1 MRRLFALAPAAAGWL
16 LACGLH
22 YPEVQDDRLVVVAL
36 LDPDSAVHMVWARPI
51 ATAAARPSVTAR
63 LYRGARQAG
72 EFSWTLVATAEGS
85 ERPQCGGQWAGSN
98 IGARSTSLCVDPGAP
113 LDPGAAYMV
122 EVSAGGYRTARGHTL
137 VVGDFEVQEAVL
149 TTAGASATLD
159 ASWTRSIGAHR
170 YFVALR
176 RLHPP
181 YVANP
186 KGWYADVDGTS
197 IATVVPDSAIDDAV
211 PPITLDVAAASRELH
226 AYMTS
231 GMGGGSLS
239 VPPLQNVENGFGVVG
254 SIRFRSLPVES
265 R

>member
-1 MRRLFALAPAAAGWL
+1 M
-16 LACGLH
+16 ACGLH
-22 YPEVQDDRLVVVAL
+22 YPEVQDDRLVMVAL
-36 LDPDSAVHMVWARPI
+36 LDPDSAAHAVWARPI
-51 ATAAARPSVTAR
+51 ATAAGPVSVTAK
-63 LYRGARQAG
+63 LYRGVRQAG
-72 EFSWTLVATAEGS
+72 GFSWMLVATAEES
-85 ERPQCGGQWAGSN
+85 ERPQCGGQWA
-98 IGARSTSLCVDPGAP
+98 TSRIHGTLFCVDPGAP

-137 VVGDFEVQEAVL
+137 VVGDFEVREVVL
-149 TTAGASATLD
+149 TTAGASAKLD
-159 ASWTRSIGAHR
+159 ASWTRSVGAHR

-181 YVANP
+181 IRVENP

-226 AYMTS
+226 EYMTS
-231 GMGGGSLS
+231 GMGRGSLS